1 MEEKS
6 KSLMELFILSENR
19 TTRCYSSMTFPKYGD
34 TASYTIDSWFMFQ
47 LLTFTV
53 EKINAIFILIHPY
66 K

>member
-1 MEEKS
+1 
-6 KSLMELFILSENR
+6 
-19 TTRCYSSMTFPKYGD
+19 MTFPKYGD
-34 TASYTIDSWFMFQ
+34 TAPYTIDSWFTFQ